1 MSIHANIMSK
11 LRLSQ
16 GLVLV
21 CGLAL
26 LLTLAVAYTVRTA
39 GKSAKRSP
47 ELAGMNAPT
56 VVQRSAYAYRRTLTN
71 ISAPPVP
78 SDSYST
84 AGTYTWTAPAGV
96 TSVTVEC
103 WGAGGGGGALAG
115 GGGGGG
121 AYSLQSV
128 AVTPGNNYSISVG
141 SGGAGAA
148 NGTSAGGSNGGDSS
162 FASLVLAKGGTGGGG
177 YNLPGGAGGS
187 GSAGSGS
194 TKYSGGT
201 GGQYDGGRGG
211 GGGGSSAGTA
221 ANGNT
226 GGTPTGATA
235 PSGGGAGGNGGLT
248 TGGAVG
254 STPGGGGGGG
264 GGCSDC
270 AGGNGAA
277 GKVVIT
283 YSSSSSGGVSVSVTD
298 FGAVGDGVTD
308 NKSAIN
314 AAIAAAGPKSV
325 VKFGPGTFITT
336 GDINSPG
343 AGTIIRGEG
352 PGVTIIKRKTNDGTG
367 LPVIRFDNPN
377 NTLENLTIDGNCG
390 TASTIHE
397 HTQDCACSNQNNLA
411 TGGEVYVSVG
421 GAYLTMDNVEVVNA
435 GKFGINVGGSNF
447 TGRRLKLTG
456 YGQINP
462 AVGPVV
468 GLYAGPEGSNTTIT
482 DITIENSTFSYWR
495 FNAIL
500 FHSGTTSSG
509 RIYGALV
516 ANSTFIGN
524 STDSPAECNP
534 GNIPIECTTGGQ
546 IDNGSAVGA
555 QFIGNRFSP
564 GTSLATSAWGLEMQA
579 GSIVVGNYL
588 EGYPNHAAC
597 FYVNK
602 GSHYVIQ
609 GNICKNFGS
618 GIIVNEALGVTDYL
632 QVTGNDFT
640 QNSGAIS
647 ITSTG
652 TNNTIMNNAGGGGG
666 PLFNTGSG
674 APSGSCS
681 NGSIFFRTDGTGT
694 SLYGCKGSTWVA
706 LN

>member
-1 MSIHANIMSK
+1 MSTHANIMSK
-11 LRLSQ
+11 LRLSK

-21 CGLAL
+21 CGLL
-26 LLTLAVAYTVRTA
+26 LLTTLAVAYTVRTA
-39 GKSAKRSP
+39 GKSAMRSP
-47 ELAGMNAPT
+47 ELAAMNAPR
-56 VVQRSAYAYRRTLTN
+56 VAQQGAYAYRRTLTN

-78 SDSYST
+78 NDSYTT
-84 AGTYTWTAPAGV
+84 AGNHTWTAPTGV

-103 WGAGGGGGALAG
+103 WGAGGGGGASAG

-128 AVTPGNNYSISVG
+128 SVTPGNNYSLSVG

-148 NGTSAGGSNGGDSS
+148 NGTGDGGSNGGDSS
-162 FASLVLAKGGTGGGG
+162 FASQVLAKGGTGGGG
-177 YNLPGGAGGS
+177 YVQPGGAGGS
-187 GSAGSGS
+187 SSAGTGS

-221 ANGNT
+221 ANGNNA
-226 GGTPTGATA
+226 GTPPTGATA
-235 PSGGGAGGNGGLT
+235 PSGGGAGGNGGVT
-248 TGGAVG
+248 TGGAAG

-264 GGCSDC
+264 GANSSDC

-283 YSSSSSGGVSVSVTD
+283 YSSSGGVFINVAE

-308 NKSAIN
+308 NKNAIN
-314 AAIAAAGPKSV
+314 NAIAAAGPNSV
-325 VKFGPGTFITT
+325 VKFGPGKFITT
-336 GDINSPG
+336 GDLNSPG
-343 AGTIIRGEG
+343 AGTTIRGEG

-367 LPVIRFDNPN
+367 LPIIRFDNPN
-377 NTLENLTIDGNCG
+377 ITFENLTIDGNCG
-390 TASTIHE
+390 TASTTGA
-397 HTQDCACSNQNNLA
+397 HTQTYGCSNQSNLA
-411 TGGEVYVSVG
+411 TGGELYVSVG
-421 GAYLTMDNVEVVNA
+421 GAYMTMDNVEIVNA
-435 GKFGINVGGSNF
+435 AAFGINLGASNF
-447 TGRRLKLTG
+447 RGRRLKLTG
-456 YGQINP
+456 YGQTNP

-500 FHSGTTSSG
+500 FHNGANSSN
-509 RIYGALV
+509 RVYGALV

-524 STDSPAECNP
+524 STDSVEGCNP
-534 GNIPIECTTGGQ
+534 AATDPMECTTGGQ

-564 GTSLATSAWGLEMQA
+564 GTSHATQAWGLEMQA

-588 EGYPNHAAC
+588 EGYDHKAAC
-597 FYVNK
+597 FYVNN

-609 GNICKNFGS
+609 GNICKNFGT
-618 GIIVNEALGVTDYL
+618 GIIVNEGLGSTDYL
-632 QVTGNDFT
+632 QVTGNDLT
-640 QNSGAIS
+640 DNSSAIS

-652 TNNTIMNNAGGGGG
+652 THNSIMNNAGGG
-666 PLFNTGSG
+666 PVFNSGSG
-674 APSGSCS
+674 APSGSCI
-681 NGSIFFRTDGTGT
+681 NGSMFSRTDGTGT
-694 SLYGCKGSTWVA
+694 SLYGCKNSAWVA